1 MPRREFDRQK
11 HHGQM
16 TVRQAGER
24 ARQLIEEGKA
34 KEREEKKEQE
44 KK

>member
-1 MPRREFDRQK
+1 MPRREFDKEK

-24 ARQLIEEGKA
+24 VRQLIEAGKV
-34 KEREEKKEQE
+34 KEQEEKKEQE